1 MRPRSRLLP
10 YKSVATGKEETSER
24 DNQECKSLRESFA
37 YLSGI
42 RSARLKSLLRI
53 KEVCLMSS
61 YKRFVFTS
69 FLGFVLLLGLDFR
82 SPVNAEDRL
91 LMFGRVHDDPVRSIR
106 DRQEFVDYMA
116 KKLAPVGITGG
127 RILVVEKMHLLAQ
140 ALREGKVDLF
150 HDSVVPAMVLAKW
163 AGSVPFLRQWKYGEA
178 DYEGVIVVKKSSGIK
193 NISDL
198 KGKVIA
204 FEEPHSTSAYI
215 LPRML
220 LEEKKLKLIKVK
232 PFETVK
238 PDLIGYINGS
248 DGNAPNLLVTDR
260 ADAATTTL
268 REIERLKPEVRE
280 DLKVIAKTRSVPR
293 QIIAIRKDLDPKIV
307 NALREVLLSMDKDP
321 EGKEVLKRQQNT
333 AKIDEIPPGSL
344 NELKYVEKYVFSTL
358 GKELESW

>member
-1 MRPRSRLLP
+1 
-10 YKSVATGKEETSER
+10 
-24 DNQECKSLRESFA
+24 
-37 YLSGI
+37 
-42 RSARLKSLLRI
+42 
-53 KEVCLMSS
+53 
-61 YKRFVFTS
+61 
-69 FLGFVLLLGLDFR
+69 
-82 SPVNAEDRL
+82 
-91 LMFGRVHDDPVRSIR
+91 
-106 DRQEFVDYMA
+106 
-116 KKLAPVGITGG
+116 
-127 RILVVEKMHLLAQ
+127 
-140 ALREGKVDLF
+140 
-150 HDSVVPAMVLAKW
+150 
-163 AGSVPFLRQWKYGEA
+163 
-178 DYEGVIVVKKSSGIK
+178 
-193 NISDL
+193 
-198 KGKVIA
+198 
-204 FEEPHSTSAYI
+204 
-215 LPRML
+215 ML